1 MCNQTNNYKM
11 SNFAEPSICIPRT
24 LNNITRDK
32 VKSTFESVIG
42 KGTVGRVDIVRSR
55 QDDQFCKIFVHFKYW
70 PKNEDS
76 TSIRETLIGGESVKL
91 VYDTPWF
98 WKCVKSN
105 APVPQQDK
113 KKPYFELKSNKRNV
127 KQEDP
132 DEDIEKDEVV
142 QYYRREEA
150 QEQEQEELPFG
161 DSEVNR
167 CVSPFPRRKS
177 SPSLNKL
184 DESVE

>member
-1 MCNQTNNYKM
+1 M

-70 PKNEDS
+70 SKNEDG
-76 TSIRETLIGGESVKL
+76 TSIRETLIGGDSVKL

-127 KQEDP
+127 KQEYP